1 MDRRSQGHSRSDR
14 RPAPKGRASG
24 RRAPAGR
31 NRTPASDIS
40 PDIPQVIHEDE
51 DVLVVNKPAGM
62 PVSLRAGGERRVRT
76 LTDWVQAR
84 ARRASQRGER
94 PRFKAANTLDPGASG
109 LVVYARDE
117 ESFEDLRAQFRSRRV
132 QRIATAIVRG
142 HPRLEGPQACALK
155 GTIRKAIERR
165 GPRRGPDRLGVTHF
179 KLLRAWDKGCMLRLR
194 LETDH
199 AGQAPDHLR
208 AIGCPIQTARRRDG
222 AGIMHLHL
230 GEIAFTHPKGK
241 VRLRFSAE
249 PPAWFERPLSHGVNR
264 NDAHENERDQG
275 WEHVAD
281 WYDDLVSRRR
291 SDHFE
296 QVVWPGT
303 LALLGDVRGHRVL
316 DIACGQG
323 ELAQLI
329 AERGGEVIGVDASPS
344 LIEAA
349 QARPGL
355 KTRFI
360 VGDVRALGDL
370 EIGSVDAAVCVL
382 ALMNID
388 RIDAVLQ
395 GAASL
400 LRPGGRLVCVIL
412 HPAFRQPG
420 RTGWAWTR
428 EGDVQVQERRV
439 RAYLSEQAHEVVM
452 NPGAVSSGEPPITTT
467 TWNRPLER
475 YVGAATDAG
484 LVIDAIEEWASMR
497 TSEPGPRAEAENL
510 ARREIPMFLAFRAIR
525 PDTGRSGADDQGQ
538 PAAN

>member
-1 MDRRSQGHSRSDR
+1 
-14 RPAPKGRASG
+14 
-24 RRAPAGR
+24 
-31 NRTPASDIS
+31 
-40 PDIPQVIHEDE
+40 VIHEDE

-62 PVSLRAGGERRVRT
+62 PVSLRAGGDRSIRT

-84 ARRASQRGER
+84 ARRGSRGGQR

-109 LVVYARDE
+109 LVVYAKDE
-117 ESFEDLRAQFRSRRV
+117 DGFEDLRAQFRSRRV

-142 HPRLEGPQACALK
+142 HPRLEGPQACALE

-179 KLLRAWDKGCMLRLR
+179 KLLRAWDNGCMLRLR

-208 AIGCPIQTARRRDG
+208 SIGCPIQTARRRDG

-230 GEIAFTHPKGK
+230 GEIGFTHPKGK
-241 VRLRFSAE
+241 IRLRFSAQ
-249 PPAWFERPLSHGVNR
+249 PPAWFERPLPRGSDR
-264 NDAHENERDQG
+264 KDARENERNQG
-275 WEHVAD
+275 WEHVAE
-281 WYDDLVSRRR
+281 WYDELISRRR

-296 QVVWPGT
+296 KVIWPGV
-303 LALLGDVRGHRVL
+303 LRLLGDVRGLRVL

-323 ELAQLI
+323 ELAQII
-329 AERGGEVIGVDASPS
+329 AERGGEVIGVDASLT

-349 QARPGL
+349 QSRSDQKA
-355 KTRFI
+355 RFI
-360 VGDVRALGDL
+360 VGDVRTLGDL
-370 EIGSVDAAVCVL
+370 EIGPVDAAVCVL

-428 EGDVQVQERRV
+428 EGDVQVQERRI

-475 YVGAATDAG
+475 YVRTATDAG
-484 LVIDAIEEWASMR
+484 LAIDAIEEWASMR
-497 TSEPGPRAEAENL
+497 TSEAGPRAEAENL

-525 PDTGRSGADDQGQ
+525 PDTSGRGANQGQ
-538 PAAN
+538 PDAN